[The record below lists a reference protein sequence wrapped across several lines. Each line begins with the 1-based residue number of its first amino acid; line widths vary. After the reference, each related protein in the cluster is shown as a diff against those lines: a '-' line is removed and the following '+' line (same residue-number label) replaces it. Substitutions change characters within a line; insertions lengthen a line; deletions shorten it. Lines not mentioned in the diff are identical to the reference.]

1 MKRYVISID
10 QSTQGTK
17 ALLLDETGRVCARA
31 YRSHRQLVNS
41 RGWVEHDPEEI
52 YARMREAVRQVIEEG
67 AVSSQEI
74 AAVGIS
80 NQRETAMAWERES
93 GRPVYNAI
101 VWQCARGEEICKKLK
116 ARGAESEIRKKTG
129 LMLSPYFS
137 AAKLAWLIE
146 HVPGVRERLAKGG
159 ICLGTM
165 DSWLVFKLTG
175 GQVFATDCSNA
186 SRTQLFDIKRLC
198 WDKELCGLFGI
209 PVYALPR
216 VMDSDGSFGYTD
228 FQGLLEHKVPILG
241 VMGDSQ
247 AALFGQGCFE
257 KGQMKVTY
265 GTGSS
270 LMVNTGITPV
280 FHNSALVSSIGWRR
294 QGKTVYVLEGNINYT
309 GAVITWL
316 KDNLGLLEE
325 AAESEVM
332 AAKANPGDC
341 TYLVPAFSGLGAPYW
356 KSDVLAM
363 FCGMSRTT
371 GKKELVRAGLECIA
385 YQIGEVEGILR
396 EAAGIGEAVLRADGG
411 PSKNRWL
418 MQFQSD
424 ILDHEIY
431 AAKTEEISALGAG
444 FMAGIRGG
452 LFGEDIS
459 SRVERDIYRPSM
471 SREERGKKIEGW
483 KKAVAMVTGI
493 EYDRNV

>member
-1 MKRYVISID
+1 MKGYIISID

-17 ALLLDETGRVCARA
+17 VLLLNERGRVCVRA
-31 YRSHRQLVNS
+31 YRPHRQLVNS
-41 RGWVEHDPEEI
+41 IGWVEHDPEEI
-52 YARMREAVRQVIEEG
+52 YSQMRKAVEQVIKES
-67 AVSSQEI
+67 ALPSQVI

-101 VWQCARGEEICKKLK
+101 VWQCARGDEICKKLK
-116 ARGAESEIRKKTG
+116 ARGAGDEIRHKTG

-137 AAKLAWLIE
+137 AAKFAWLIE
-146 HVPGVRERLAKGG
+146 HVPGVREGLLKGR

-175 GQVFATDCSNA
+175 GKFFATDCSNA
-186 SRTQLFDIKRLC
+186 SRTQLFDIRKME
-198 WDKELCGLFGI
+198 WDKAISGSFGI
-209 PVYALPR
+209 PISALPQ
-216 VMDSDGSFGYTD
+216 VMDSDGCFGCTD
-228 FQGLLEHKVPILG
+228 FEGLLGHKVPILG

-247 AALFGQGCFE
+247 AALFGQGCLE

-270 LMVNTGITPV
+270 LMMNAGAEPV

-294 QGKTVYVLEGNINYT
+294 QGKAVYVLEGNINYT
-309 GAVITWL
+309 GAVITWM
-316 KDNLGLLEE
+316 KENLGLLKE
-325 AAESEVM
+325 AADSEMM
-332 AAKANPGDC
+332 AENASPDDG

-356 KSDVLAM
+356 KSDVRAM

-371 GKKELVRAGLECIA
+371 GRKELVRAGLESIA
-385 YQIGEVEGILR
+385 YQIGEVEEIMR
-396 EAAGIGEAVLRADGG
+396 EAAGSREMILRADGG
-411 PSKNRWL
+411 PSKNQWL

-424 ILDHEIY
+424 ILNRELH
-431 AAKTEEISALGAG
+431 AAKAEELSALGAG
-444 FMAGIRGG
+444 FMAGIRSG

-459 SRVERDIYRPSM
+459 SAVERVVYRPSM
-471 SREERGKKIEGW
+471 VREERLRKLKGW
-483 KKAVAMVTGI
+483 KQAVAMVTGI
-493 EYDRNV
+493 EYEGNV

>member
-1 MKRYVISID
+1 MKGYIISID

-17 ALLLDETGRVCARA
+17 ALLLDETGTPRARA
-31 YRSHRQLVNS
+31 YQPHRQLINS
-41 RGWVEHDPEEI
+41 QGWVEHDPEEI
-52 YARMREAVRQVIEEG
+52 YTQMRRAVGQVIEEG
-67 AVSSQEI
+67 AVSDGEI

-80 NQRETAMAWERES
+80 NQRETAMAWDREN

-101 VWQCARGEEICKKLK
+101 VWQCARGEEICKRLRS
-116 ARGAESEIRKKTG
+116 RGAEDEIRQKTG

-146 HVPGVRERLAKGG
+146 HVPGVRERLVKGG

-165 DSWLVFKLTG
+165 DSWLIFKLTG

-186 SRTQLFDIKRLC
+186 SRTQLFDIRKLC
-198 WDKELCGLFGI
+198 WDKGICGSFGI
-209 PVYALPR
+209 PIYALPR
-216 VMDSDGSFGYTD
+216 VMDSDGSFGSTD
-228 FQGLLEHKVPILG
+228 FQGLLRHRVPILG

-247 AALFGQGCFE
+247 AALFGQGCYE

-270 LMVNTGITPV
+270 LMMNTGASPV
-280 FHNSALVSSIGWRR
+280 FHSSALVSSIGWRR

-309 GAVITWL
+309 GAVVTWM
-316 KDNLGLLEE
+316 KDNLGLLKE
-325 AAESEVM
+325 AAESEAM
-332 AAKANPGDC
+332 AAEASPGDC

-371 GKKELVRAGLECIA
+371 GRKELVRAGLESIA
-385 YQIGEVEGILR
+385 YQIGEVEGIMR
-396 EAAGIGEAVLRADGG
+396 EAAGGGDMVLKADGG
-411 PSKNRWL
+411 PSKNKWL

-424 ILDHEIY
+424 ILNRQIH
-431 AAKTEEISALGAG
+431 AARTEELSALGAG
-444 FMAGIRGG
+444 FMAGIRSGI
-452 LFGEDIS
+452 FGEEICGTVG
-459 SRVERDIYRPSM
+459 RVIYRPSM
-471 SREERGKKIEGW
+471 SRQERLKKQQGW
-483 KKAVAMVTGI
+483 KRAVAMVTGI
-493 EYDRNV
+493 EYEMNV